1 MKILVTYVVTKE
13 IEIPKEKV
21 KEILKIEPVFDQGT
35 EFNTYIRDNYSDV
48 AFAFDKIFDDA
59 EIQGV
64 YKPFGFLDEND
75 SEVIWEV

>member
-1 MKILVTYVVTKE
+1 MEILVTYVVTKE

-21 KEILKIEPVFDQGT
+21 EEILKIEPIYTQGT
-35 EFNTYIRDNYSDV
+35 EFNTYIRNEYPDV
-48 AFAFDKIFDDA
+48 VYALDKVFDDA

-64 YKPFGFLDEND
+64 YKPVEVLNIND

>member
-1 MKILVTYVVTKE
+1 MEILVTYVVTKE

-21 KEILKIEPVFDQGT
+21 EEILKIEPVFDQGT
-35 EFNTYIRDNYSDV
+35 EFNTYIRNEYPDV
-48 AFAFDKIFDDA
+48 IYALDKVFDDA

-64 YKPFGFLDEND
+64 YKPVELLNIND

>member
-13 IEIPKEKV
+13 VEIPKEKV
-21 KEILKIEPVFDQGT
+21 EEISKIEPVFDQGT
-35 EFNTYIRDNYSDV
+35 EFNTYIRNEYSDV
-48 AFAFDKIFDDA
+48 VYALDKVFDDA

-64 YKPFGFLDEND
+64 YKPVELLNIND